1 MQRTLQIKQNKQEK
15 LPRPGTQKAILM
27 WNDNGYLFGMLL
39 DQLFLRVQLEFLE
52 IKFFKIS
59 NGI

>member
-1 MQRTLQIKQNKQEK
+1 MQRTLQIKKNKQEK

-27 WNDNGYLFGMLL
+27 WNYNGYLFGMLL
-39 DQLFLRVQLEFLE
+39 DQLFLRVHLEFLE